1 MSVACANNVHRVNGK
16 RVPAH
21 HLSVAA
27 VRLCFARHGIQSVE
41 EAEAAEIKA
50 AADKV
55 HAEREWED
63 DPDAAYERFL
73 ETRETSDGPL
83 GADGLYDYE
92 RNMGCIGFEEAMAN
106 AERAAR

>member
-1 MSVACANNVHRVNGK
+1 MTVACANNVHRVDGE

-21 HLSVAA
+21 HLTVAA
-27 VRLCFARHGIQSVE
+27 VRLCFARHGIQTVE
-41 EAEAAEIKA
+41 EAETAELKVEL
-50 AADKV
+50 DKI

-73 ETRETSDGPL
+73 ETRETSDGPF

-92 RNMGCIGFEEAMAN
+92 RNMGCIGYEEAKAL
-106 AERAAR
+106 AER